1 MNYYLLSIEGSITG
15 IIFWVICTIIFSL
28 TINKKNK
35 YFDKPVGLNLVFFA
49 TGFLLYI
56 IFELHNLM

>member
-1 MNYYLLSIEGSITG
+1 MNYYFFFIEGTITG
-15 IIFWVICTIIFSL
+15 IIFWIICTIIFNL

-35 YFDKPVGLNLVFFA
+35 YLDKPEGLNLVFFA

-56 IFELHNLM
+56 IFELHNFM